1 MTQLLA
7 HISQNSAGD
16 WHIQSLND
24 HATGVANLAAKFAAE
39 FGMSAFGLELGM
51 LHDEGKRRTNFQNYL
66 KRASG
71 FDPSAPFNSDHTHAA
86 IGAHTARATYPF
98 LSDIIAAAIAGH
110 HAGLYDYDELNS
122 ILGRQIPSDYTTAK
136 HDAHTD
142 NLMADLERL
151 KSALQSSRFQHFHH
165 LVRMLF
171 SCLVDADY
179 LDTERAMTPDEFAL
193 RGQGKSLQQLQQ
205 LLHNHLAQLT
215 SSASQLPVNRIRAQ
229 VQQQCIAA
237 ASTKPGFFSL
247 TVPTGGG
254 KTLASVLWAI
264 DHAVANN
271 LHRIIIAIPYTSIII
286 QTAAVLKRIFGE
298 ENVLE
303 HHSNFDPGDDR
314 KAKLAT
320 ENWDYPIVVTTNVQ
334 LFESMM
340 SNRPAACRK
349 LHNIARSV
357 LILDEVQTLPTTHL
371 KPIVQC
377 LKAYQSMFGA
387 SVLFT
392 TASQPVLSGS
402 ISCGDHRSEFKAIE
416 HITEIIPAQWNLHH
430 RLRRVAIEHIA
441 APLSYDELTHQLVQH
456 PRVLCIVNTRRDAK
470 AIFDRLSQSHDAITM
485 HLSRMMCPRHLEA
498 TIAAMKQALADPNQ
512 PIRVVSTQLI
522 EAGVDIDFP
531 VVFRQEAGLDSVL
544 QSAGRCNREG
554 RLAQGIT
561 HVFSLSDVTLPKGQ
575 ISRANDARLSLPTDA
590 DYFDPQ
596 VISEYFRQLYARCNN
611 FDCKDIAA
619 MLNKPGQICFE
630 TAAKEFQLID
640 DNSVDVIVNYDNS
653 PELVDQLRRF
663 GASYSLMKKLARLS
677 VSVSRYNLD
686 QLLNEHIVAEILP
699 GIYYAENPAQYS
711 QQCGLLPD
719 NQLLNEILIC

>member
-1 MTQLLA
+1 MDQILA
-7 HISQNSAGD
+7 HISQNAAGD
-16 WHIQSLND
+16 WRIQSLDD
-24 HATGVANLAAKFAAE
+24 HANGVADLAAKFAAQ
-39 FGMSAFGLELGM
+39 FGMSAWGSELGL
-51 LHDEGKRRTNFQNYL
+51 LHDQGKRRSNFQSYL

-71 FDPSAPFNSDHTHAA
+71 FDTSTPPGGEHTHAA
-86 IGAHTARATYPF
+86 IGAISASQIYAPF
-98 LSDIIAAAIAGH
+98 EPLVSAPIAGH
-110 HAGLYDYDELNS
+110 HAGLYDYCEQKKL
-122 ILGRQIPSDYTTAK
+122 LQQPLPPDYTPMQYSARSSELAAEIK
-136 HDAHTD
+136 
-142 NLMADLERL
+142 RL
-151 KSALQSSRFQHFHH
+151 PGLRPEHFHH
-165 LVRMLF
+165 LTRMLF
-171 SCLVDADY
+171 SCLVDADF
-179 LDTERAMTPDEFAL
+179 LDTERAMNPAEYAL
-193 RGQGKSLQQLQQ
+193 RGHHASMQQLQQ
-205 LLHNHLAQLT
+205 LLHDHLDHLT
-215 SSASQLPVNRIRAQ
+215 AHATRSAVTAIRAK
-229 VQQQCIAA
+229 VQQQCIATA
-237 ASTKPGFFSL
+237 GAEPGFFSL

-264 DHAVANN
+264 DHAAANN
-271 LHRIIIAIPYTSIII
+271 LRRIIIAIPYTSIII

-303 HHSNFDPGDDR
+303 HHSNFDPLDDH

-377 LKAYQSMFGA
+377 LKAYQSMFGT

-392 TASQPVLSGS
+392 TASQPVLSGT
-402 ISCGDHRSEFKAIE
+402 ISCGDRRSEFSAID

-441 APLSYDELTHQLVQH
+441 APLSYDDIANRLLQH

-470 AIFDRLSQSHDAITM
+470 AIFDRLSQSPDAITL
-485 HLSRMMCPRHLEA
+485 HLSRMMCPRHLET
-498 TIAAMKQALADPNQ
+498 TIADMKHALADPNQ

-531 VVFRQEAGLDSVL
+531 VVYRQEAGLDSVL

-554 RLAQGIT
+554 RLAQGIAY
-561 HVFSLSDVTLPKGQ
+561 VFSLSDAILPKGQ
-575 ISRANDARLSLPTDA
+575 ISRANDARLSLSADA
-590 DYFDPQ
+590 DYFSPQ

-611 FDCKDIAA
+611 FDCKNIAKYLNNPTDIYY
-619 MLNKPGQICFE
+619 K

-640 DNSVDVIVNYDNS
+640 DNSVDVIVNFDNS
-653 PELVDQLRRF
+653 PDLVDQLRRF
-663 GASYSLMKKLARLS
+663 GISYSLMKKLARLS
-677 VSVSRYNLD
+677 VNVSRFNLD
-686 QLLNEHIVAEILP
+686 QLLNERIVAEILP
-699 GIYYAENPAQYS
+699 GIYYAENPAQYDPK
-711 QQCGLLPD
+711 CGLLPD
-719 NQLLNEILIC
+719 NQHLNDILIC

>member
-1 MTQLLA
+1 MTQPIA
-7 HISQNSAGD
+7 HISQNAAGD
-16 WHIQSLND
+16 WLLQSLDD
-24 HATGVANLAAKFAAE
+24 HCNGVADLAATFAAQ
-39 FGMSAFGLELGM
+39 FGMSTWGSELGL
-51 LHDEGKRRTNFQNYL
+51 LHDQGKRRSTFQSYI

-71 FDPSAPFNSDHTHAA
+71 YDTSSPYSSEHTHAA
-86 IGAHTARATYPF
+86 IGAISASQIYAPF
-98 LSDIIAAAIAGH
+98 EPLLSAPIAGH
-110 HAGLYDYDELNS
+110 HAGLYDYSEHRSL
-122 ILGRQIPSDYTTAK
+122 LQQPLPPDYTPEQHSPRINELTNEIK
-136 HDAHTD
+136 
-142 NLMADLERL
+142 RL
-151 KSALQSSRFQHFHH
+151 PGLSPEHFHH
-165 LVRMLF
+165 LTRMLF
-171 SCLVDADY
+171 SCLVDADF
-179 LDTERAMTPDEFAL
+179 LDTERAMNPAEFAL
-193 RGQGKSLQQLQQ
+193 RGHHASMQQLQQ
-205 LLHNHLAQLT
+205 MMHSHIDRLT
-215 SSASQLPVNRIRAQ
+215 ANATHSAVNDIRAK

-237 ASTKPGFFSL
+237 ASAKPGFFSL

-271 LHRIIIAIPYTSIII
+271 LRRIIIAIPYTSIII

-334 LFESMM
+334 LLESMM
-340 SNRPAACRK
+340 NNRPAACRK

-441 APLSYDELTHQLVQH
+441 APLSYDDLAAQLMQH

-470 AIFDRLSQSHDAITM
+470 AIFDRLSQSPDAITL

-554 RLAQGIT
+554 RLDQGIT

-619 MLNKPGQICFE
+619 MLNKPGQICFK

-640 DNSVDVIVNYDNS
+640 DNSVDVIVNYENS

-711 QQCGLLPD
+711 PQCGLLPD

>member
-1 MTQLLA
+1 MTQPIA
-7 HISQNSAGD
+7 HISQNAAGD
-16 WHIQSLND
+16 WLLQSLDD
-24 HATGVANLAAKFAAE
+24 HCNGVADLAATFAAQ
-39 FGMSAFGLELGM
+39 FGMSTWGSELGL
-51 LHDEGKRRTNFQNYL
+51 LHDQGKRRSNFQSYI

-71 FDPSAPFNSDHTHAA
+71 YDTSSPYSSEHTHAA
-86 IGAHTARATYPF
+86 IGAISASQIYATFEPL
-98 LSDIIAAAIAGH
+98 LSAPIAGH
-110 HAGLYDYDELNS
+110 HAGLYDYSEHRSL
-122 ILGRQIPSDYTTAK
+122 LQQPLPPDYTPVQHSPRINELTNEIK
-136 HDAHTD
+136 
-142 NLMADLERL
+142 RL
-151 KSALQSSRFQHFHH
+151 PGLSPEHFHH
-165 LVRMLF
+165 LTRMLF
-171 SCLVDADY
+171 SCLVDADF
-179 LDTERAMTPDEFAL
+179 LDTERAMNPAEFAL
-193 RGQGKSLQQLQQ
+193 RGHHASMQQLQQ
-205 LLHNHLAQLT
+205 MMHSHIDRLT
-215 SSASQLPVNRIRAQ
+215 ANATHSAVNDIRAK

-237 ASTKPGFFSL
+237 ASAEPGFFSL

-271 LHRIIIAIPYTSIII
+271 LRRIIIAIPYTSIII

-320 ENWDYPIVVTTNVQ
+320 ENWYYPIVVTTNVQ

-377 LKAYQSMFGA
+377 LKAYQSMFGI

-402 ISCGDHRSEFKAIE
+402 ISCGDHRSEFSAID

-441 APLSYDELTHQLVQH
+441 APLSYDDIANRLLQH

-470 AIFDRLSQSHDAITM
+470 AIFDRLSQSPDAITL

-498 TIAAMKQALADPNQ
+498 TIADMKHALADPNQ

-554 RLAQGIT
+554 RLDQGIT

-619 MLNKPGQICFE
+619 MLNMPGQICFK

-677 VSVSRYNLD
+677 VSVSRYNLG

-711 QQCGLLPD
+711 PQCGLLPD

>member
-1 MTQLLA
+1 MTQPIA
-7 HISQNSAGD
+7 HISQNAAGD
-16 WHIQSLND
+16 WLLQSLDD
-24 HATGVANLAAKFAAE
+24 HCNGVADLAATFAAQ
-39 FGMSAFGLELGM
+39 FGMSTWGSELGL
-51 LHDEGKRRTNFQNYL
+51 LHDQGKRRSNFQSYL

-71 FDPSAPFNSDHTHAA
+71 FDPSTPPGGEHTHAA
-86 IGAHTARATYPF
+86 IGAISASQIYAPF
-98 LSDIIAAAIAGH
+98 EPLVSTPIAGH
-110 HAGLYDYDELNS
+110 HAGLYDYCEQKKL
-122 ILGRQIPSDYTTAK
+122 LQQPLPPDYTP
-136 HDAHTD
+136 
-142 NLMADLERL
+142 MQY
-151 KSALQSSRFQHFHH
+151 SARSSELAAEIKCLQGLRPEHFHH
-165 LVRMLF
+165 LTRMLF
-171 SCLVDADY
+171 SCLVDADF
-179 LDTERAMTPDEFAL
+179 LDTERAMNPAEYAL
-193 RGQGKSLQQLQQ
+193 RGHHASMQQLQQ
-205 LLHNHLAQLT
+205 LLHDHLDHLT
-215 SSASQLPVNRIRAQ
+215 ANATRSAVNDIRAK

-237 ASTKPGFFSL
+237 ASAEPGFFSL

-271 LHRIIIAIPYTSIII
+271 LRRIIIAIPYTSIII

-334 LFESMM
+334 LLESMM
-340 SNRPAACRK
+340 NNRPAACRK

-430 RLRRVAIEHIA
+430 LLRRVAIEHIA
-441 APLSYDELTHQLVQH
+441 APLSYDDLAAQLMQH

-470 AIFDRLSQSHDAITM
+470 AIFDRLSQSPDAITM

-554 RLAQGIT
+554 RLDQGIT

-619 MLNKPGQICFE
+619 MLNKPGQICFK

-640 DNSVDVIVNYDNS
+640 DNSVDVIVNYENS

-711 QQCGLLPD
+711 PQCGLLPD

>member
-1 MTQLLA
+1 MTQIIA
-7 HISQNSAGD
+7 HIFQNDRGQ
-16 WHIQSLND
+16 WLLQSLDD
-24 HATGVANLAAKFAAE
+24 HATGVADLASKFAAQ
-39 FGMSAFGLELGM
+39 FGMNTWGCELGL
-51 LHDEGKRRTNFQNYL
+51 LHDQGKRRSNFQFYI

-71 FDPSAPFNSDHTHAA
+71 YDTSSPYSGEHTHAA
-86 IGAHTARATYPF
+86 IGAISASQIYAPF
-98 LSDIIAAAIAGH
+98 EPLFSAPIAGH
-110 HAGLYDYDELNS
+110 HAGLYDYSEHRSL
-122 ILGRQIPSDYTTAK
+122 LQQPLPSDYTPPQHSPRINELANEIK
-136 HDAHTD
+136 
-142 NLMADLERL
+142 RL
-151 KSALQSSRFQHFHH
+151 PGLSPEHFHH
-165 LVRMLF
+165 LTRMLF
-171 SCLVDADY
+171 SCLVDADF
-179 LDTERAMTPDEFAL
+179 LDTERAMNPAEFAL
-193 RGQGKSLQQLQQ
+193 RGHHASMQQLQQ
-205 LLHNHLAQLT
+205 MMHSHIDRLT
-215 SSASQLPVNRIRAQ
+215 ANATHSAVNDIRAK

-237 ASTKPGFFSL
+237 ASAEPGFFSL

-271 LHRIIIAIPYTSIII
+271 LRRIIIAIPYTSIII

-377 LKAYQSMFGA
+377 LKAYQLMFGA

-392 TASQPVLSGS
+392 TASQPVLSGT

-416 HITEIIPAQWNLHH
+416 HITEIIPSRWNLHH
-430 RLRRVAIEHIA
+430 RLRRVAIEHIST
-441 APLSYDELTHQLVQH
+441 PLSYDDLAAQLMQH

-470 AIFDRLSQSHDAITM
+470 AIFDRLSQSPDAITL

-531 VVFRQEAGLDSVL
+531 VVYRQEAGLDSVL
-544 QSAGRCNREG
+544 QSSGRCNREG

-575 ISRANDARLSLPTDA
+575 ISRANNARLSLPTDA

-596 VISEYFRQLYARCNN
+596 IISEYFRQLYARCNN

-663 GASYSLMKKLARLS
+663 GASYSLMKKLARFS
-677 VSVSRYNLD
+677 VSVSRYNLN

-699 GIYYAENPAQYS
+699 GIYYADNPAQYDPL
-711 QQCGLLPD
+711 CGLLPD